1 MRAHLVTSRRASGSN
16 SFRINADR
24 IRAALGAASS
34 DPVDQVLLENGTEA
48 RRGGVLRPAWFQ
60 LTHKFPADG
69 AIWHATEPSTALR
82 GVDVVTFHD
91 LYPFT
96 VSGPMFWVFRW
107 MTRTA
112 ARRARRIVVQIE
124 TVRSDVQRFLGPEA
138 WAKTVVVPPPFE
150 TPAPGRLADRFDVL
164 WVGSLEER
172 KRPEWFLQQL
182 ASLPSPRLRVAFL
195 CHRSGYGSEE
205 LVARSLEAARAAHE
219 VEWISRDLSDLEL
232 DQLYRSAKVLVS
244 SSVDEGYHYPV
255 MEAWSRGTAILVPQT
270 ELYARIYGS
279 RGGVRYYDP
288 GGTFVTIL
296 PELLGA
302 GTFVPDPAL
311 LESISPPAV
320 GRRLWSVY
328 RELRPD
334 PPPPAPRAS

>member
-1 MRAHLVTSRRASGSN
+1 MRVHLVTSRRASGSN

-24 IRAALGAASS
+24 IRAALEAAGS
-34 DPVDQVLLENGTEA
+34 DQVDQVLLENGTEA
-48 RRGGVLRPAWFQ
+48 RHGGVLRPAWHQ
-60 LTHKFPADG
+60 LTHRFPSDG

-96 VSGPMFWVFRW
+96 VSGPMFTVFRW
-107 MTRTA
+107 MTRRA

-138 WAKTVVVPPPFE
+138 WAKTVVIPPPFE
-150 TPAPGRLADRFDVL
+150 TPTPGRMADRFDVL
-164 WVGSLEER
+164 WVGSYEGR
-172 KRPEWFLQQL
+172 KRPDWFLQQL
-182 ASLPSPRLRVAFL
+182 ATIRSPRLHVAFL

-205 LVARSLEAARAAHE
+205 LVARSLEAARAMHDI
-219 VEWISRDLSDLEL
+219 EWISRDLSDEEL
-232 DQLYRSAKVLVS
+232 DRLYRSAKVLVS

-255 MEAWSRGTAILVPQT
+255 MEAWSRGTAILVPRT
-270 ELYARIYGS
+270 DLYVRIYGS

-288 GGTFVTIL
+288 GGTFG
-296 PELLGA
+296 PELRELLESGP
-302 GTFVPDPAL
+302 FVPDPAL
-311 LESISPPAV
+311 LESISPPAI

-328 RELRPD
+328 QELRTN
-334 PPPPAPRAS
+334 PPPPVPRGS